1 MTKEETLCTNCIHR
15 HVCKYK
21 QDYLEVTK
29 AVLEATVNK
38 NMESKP
44 VSSYNFVSIT
54 ALCIYH
60 A

>member
-29 AVLEATVNK
+29 AVLESTVNK
-38 NMESKP
+38 NMESM
-44 VSSYNFVSIT
+44 
-54 ALCIYH
+54 
-60 A
+60 

>member
-44 VSSYNFVSIT
+44 VYT
-54 ALCIYH
+54 ATCTAGKLSKTV
-60 A
+60 